1 MSESQHEL
9 IRKNVLNS
17 SRNYNHR
24 VKAFINNI
32 VLDKQNP
39 MSVKYYSTKVE
50 FQGRG
55 AGHNHGVL
63 WLDLEKM
70 EYYVENQNGQWCD
83 LDTILSKSF
92 AENNAKTSIKKM
104 LNCIC
109 KNKVEDI
116 ENMWSKKKIQDLFRV
131 ILGVE
136 NEKQVLNY
144 HDVLKKFPLYG
155 ISSAFRKFQTLEPLK
170 EYEETAIKSFARKFT
185 TCTLSPAM
193 LEHMTEDSVL
203 KTKSNSLLETI
214 KSVNI
219 HNHTRT
225 CRKYD
230 TSCRFGFGKFP
241 IWETLIAKPHNLLT
255 KEKQDKYIK
264 ILKDVRKVLDDDD
277 VIQRILCSYNKEAE
291 SKEEYEKN
299 RKERI
304 LKVLNIAGL
313 KTEEDYNLYKSA
325 LSMSKSGYTIILERD
340 IDEMFVNSYNPEWA
354 RAWNGN
360 HDIQI
365 CLDYFAI
372 ITYITEYYTKDDSET
387 LKLLFDAL
395 KNNPSENLRD
405 KMKVL
410 MNTYISARQMG
421 ETEVLYKIFPDFH
434 LKDSNVTTV
443 FVPVNRKSERSKF
456 LLKVDEN
463 MNYNGQEK
471 VKIEGRDG
479 LYVEKY
485 DIVSKY
491 ERREDGLEELSFS
504 QFAKMYTSSWLYKNR
519 EENTNLTDEESA
531 DSLENGK
538 NLDMFQDDAETK
550 FNFLMKCF
558 GISED
563 PDHSLCK
570 LKRGIK
576 LPTFIKL
583 KYTYPGEA
591 PYMKKR
597 KFPAVL
603 RFHKVKQDTQPAEFL
618 LSESLLYR
626 PFLCEEKLELFLSE
640 ISSAEIAHYSSSIR
654 CVKQQTMEFLD
665 NVTEARH
672 FAEEFKRNEEIG
684 QALDPQGE
692 QEQDECEFEGI
703 VEHPEFPNIICE
715 DLESNV
721 SRGKVEKTYRRLML

>member
-1 MSESQHEL
+1 MAVNWDVDAFPLKHPDGKNGLHQKREQKLSDQYYFVQRLRNKDQRFAIDPAYKFAAGAYLEKKQLQKNINVSFNRGQKKLLPNGQSSYSLEDGFSVFDKISNTPAYWKTAKYEMIAKLENLGPFQFFFTLSCADSRWDENFSSILADLGISIHYHFDANGNEETKVDIGDGSFISLKDYLNQYVSESQHEL

-92 AENNAKTSIKKM
+92 AENNAKTYIKKM

-136 NEKQVLNY
+136 NEKQDLNY
-144 HDVLKKFPLYG
+144 HDFLKKFPLYG
-155 ISSAFRKFQTLEPLK
+155 ISSAFRKFQTLESLN

-185 TCTLSPAM
+185 TCTLSPTM

-264 ILKDVRKVLDDDD
+264 ILKDVRKVLDDDN

-304 LKVLNIAGL
+304 LKILNIA
-313 KTEEDYNLYKSA
+313 SW
-325 LSMSKSGYTIILERD
+325 SKD
-340 IDEMFVNSYNPEWA
+340 
-354 RAWNGN
+354 
-360 HDIQI
+360 
-365 CLDYFAI
+365 
-372 ITYITEYYTKDDSET
+372 
-387 LKLLFDAL
+387 
-395 KNNPSENLRD
+395 
-405 KMKVL
+405 
-410 MNTYISARQMG
+410 
-421 ETEVLYKIFPDFH
+421 
-434 LKDSNVTTV
+434 
-443 FVPVNRKSERSKF
+443 
-456 LLKVDEN
+456 
-463 MNYNGQEK
+463 
-471 VKIEGRDG
+471 
-479 LYVEKY
+479 
-485 DIVSKY
+485 
-491 ERREDGLEELSFS
+491 
-504 QFAKMYTSSWLYKNR
+504 
-519 EENTNLTDEESA
+519 
-531 DSLENGK
+531 
-538 NLDMFQDDAETK
+538 
-550 FNFLMKCF
+550 
-558 GISED
+558 
-563 PDHSLCK
+563 
-570 LKRGIK
+570 
-576 LPTFIKL
+576 
-583 KYTYPGEA
+583 
-591 PYMKKR
+591 
-597 KFPAVL
+597 
-603 RFHKVKQDTQPAEFL
+603 
-618 LSESLLYR
+618 
-626 PFLCEEKLELFLSE
+626 
-640 ISSAEIAHYSSSIR
+640 
-654 CVKQQTMEFLD
+654 
-665 NVTEARH
+665 
-672 FAEEFKRNEEIG
+672 
-684 QALDPQGE
+684 
-692 QEQDECEFEGI
+692 
-703 VEHPEFPNIICE
+703 
-715 DLESNV
+715 
-721 SRGKVEKTYRRLML
+721 